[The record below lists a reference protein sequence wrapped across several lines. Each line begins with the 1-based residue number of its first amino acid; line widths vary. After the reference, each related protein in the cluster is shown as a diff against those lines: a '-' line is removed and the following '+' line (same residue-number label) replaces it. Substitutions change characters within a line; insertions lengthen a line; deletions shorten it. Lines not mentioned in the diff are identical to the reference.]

1 VPTHID
7 EMVCHVHYKGAGAL
21 ALHDLLGKEIM
32 EAETEEDRRHIEE
45 AAYLSWPF
53 NCTREWWKVTSG
65 ITSIEVLQ
73 WKEEMAELRKA
84 HERRAEINAVER
96 SAKKMGLVHSLHY
109 LNGEAGGANY
119 VEMRGLDDKQR

>member
-1 VPTHID
+1 MTYWV
-7 EMVCHVHYKGAGAL
+7 K
-21 ALHDLLGKEIM
+21 
-32 EAETEEDRRHIEE
+32 R
-45 AAYLSWPF
+45 SWRQRQKKTGDTLRPF

-65 ITSIEVLQ
+65 TTSIEVLQ

-119 VEMRGLDDKQR
+119 VEMGGLDDKQR